1 MRLLTRIWEA
11 VKKLFTHSKMNGAVK
26 EMGIKPAING
36 EMMERIQLWNDMW
49 QGRAYWIKN
58 SVESMHTERDIAKE
72 FANTVTNEM
81 TVTISDSALQDI
93 FDRSVINLS
102 EELQEGIASGA
113 MVIKPLGGSR
123 VQFVSQF
130 DFLPVEY
137 DSEKRLTAVIFPD
150 CRKIGDKYATRLE
163 YHRIDGKGLTI
174 TNRAFLS
181 GYEYELGRPVE
192 LSIVD
197 DWASLPEQ
205 VTYPDVKRPIYG
217 YYRNPIK
224 NVLDG
229 SSAGVSAFE
238 SAVTKIKRLDIQAE
252 RLDWE
257 FQSGER
263 RIHLD
268 ALAIK
273 MEGSKTSALDSRLYR
288 GLDLM
293 QRGEDLYK
301 EYSPALRQ
309 ADFIAGLEEL
319 RREIEFSVGLA
330 YGDLSNVN
338 MVEKTATEMRISRQ
352 RKYNTVTAMQE
363 NLRRCLEDLCY
374 GLAFFNGRINAGYAF
389 NCVFHDS
396 VLTDEETQR
405 QQDLQDVSVGAMPL
419 WEYRMKWYGE
429 DEATAKAKVE
439 DTRADVM
446 P

>member
-1 MRLLTRIWEA
+1 MRFLTRLWEA
-11 VKKLFTHSKMNGAVK
+11 VKKLFTQSKTNGAVK
-26 EMGIKPAING
+26 EMCVKPAING
-36 EMMERIQLWNDMW
+36 EMMERLQLWNDMW
-49 QGRAYWIKN
+49 QGRAYWLKN
-58 SVESMHTERDIAKE
+58 GVESMHTELDIAKE

-81 TVTISDSALQDI
+81 TVTISDSTLQEI
-93 FDRSVINLS
+93 FNRSVTNLS

-113 MVIKPLGGSR
+113 LVIKPLGGNR
-123 VQFVSQF
+123 VQYVSQF

-181 GYEYELGRPVE
+181 GYEYELGRPTE

-263 RIHLD
+263 RIHVD
-268 ALAIK
+268 AQAVK
-273 MEGSKTSALDSRLYR
+273 MTDGKTTALDSRLYR

-293 QRGEDLYK
+293 QHGEELYK
-301 EYSPALRQ
+301 EYSPTLRQ
-309 ADFIAGLEEL
+309 GDFIAGLEEL

-338 MVEKTATEMRISRQ
+338 LVEKTATEMRISRQ

-374 GLAFFNGRINAGYAF
+374 GLAFFNGRINAGYEF

-429 DEATAKAKVE
+429 DEATARAKVE
-439 DTRADVM
+439 DTRVDVM